1 MKKISDLNFG
11 YSDAENYK
19 RRENKDFFN
28 KIFIRDNHL
37 DELVQPNV
45 SFLVGEKGTG
55 KTAYSVFLSNNNYQ
69 NNIANTKYIR
79 ETDYTK
85 FVNLKKNQH
94 LTLSDFNNIW
104 KVILLLLISH
114 QIKENENSSII
125 DKLMNYSKFSILN
138 QAIDEY
144 YYGAFSP
151 EINQAIN
158 FAEESKIT
166 AELLAKIAKVNGE
179 EKISRTFSENKI
191 QMNLFY
197 IQKMFEDGLKQ
208 IKLKQ
213 NHIIFIDGIDIRPSD
228 ISFSDYL
235 ECIKGLGNAIWELNN
250 DFFPSIKGS
259 KGRLKIVMLV
269 RPDIFNSLGLQNQ
282 NTKLKDNSVY
292 LDWRTSYANYFHSS
306 LFNMAD
312 HLLKNQQATPNNQY
326 GTTWAHYFNWKTPSL
341 NEHLQEPSSFIQF
354 LRYSYYRPRDI
365 LTMLDLL
372 KTNVSNQSD
381 KKVFNLSDFENPTFQ
396 RNYSN
401 HLLGEVKDQLSFYYA
416 AEEYDLF
423 LKFFEYLNGSDKFN
437 YNEYLIAYENLIQYI
452 LSLKTNTPKFMT
464 TANDFLQ
471 FLFDLNVIGYIDYTT
486 DTPPR
491 RMFHWCFKDRN
502 YSNISPK
509 VKTDVEYEVFY
520 GLSKALNLGK
530 KIKK

>member
-1 MKKISDLNFG
+1 MIEISKLNFG

-28 KIFIRDNHL
+28 RIFIRDNHL

-55 KTAYSVFLSNNNYQ
+55 KTAYSIFLSNNNYK
-69 NNIANTKYIR
+69 NNIANIKYIR
-79 ETDYTK
+79 ETDYAK
-85 FVNLKKNQH
+85 FVSLKKGQQ

-114 QIKENENSSII
+114 QIREHENDSLI
-125 DKLMNYSKFSILN
+125 DKLMNYSKFAILN
-138 QAIDEY
+138 DAIEEY
-144 YYGAFSP
+144 YFGAFSP

-158 FAEESKIT
+158 FAEESKVT
-166 AELLAKIAKVNGE
+166 AELLAKIANVNGE
-179 EKISRTFSENKI
+179 EKTTRTFSENRI

-197 IQKMFEDGLKQ
+197 IQKMFEDGLRQ

-213 NHIIFIDGIDIRPSD
+213 NHIIFIDGIDIRPSN
-228 ISFSDYL
+228 ISFNDYL

-250 DFFPSIKGS
+250 DFFPTIKGS

-306 LFNMAD
+306 LFHIAD
-312 HLLKNQQATPNNQY
+312 HLLSNQQINSNKSH
-326 GTTWAHYFNWKTPSL
+326 GESWAHYFNWNTPSL
-341 NEHLQEPSSFIQF
+341 NQHLKEPSSFIQF

-365 LTMLDLL
+365 LTMFDLL
-372 KTNVSNQSD
+372 KANVSNDPNKKQFD
-381 KKVFNLSDFENPTFQ
+381 KADFENSTFQ

-416 AEEYDLF
+416 SEEYDLF

-437 YNEYLIAYENLIQYI
+437 YDEYLTAYDNLVNHIS
-452 LSLKTNTPKFMT
+452 SLRVSTPKFMT

-471 FLFDLNVIGYIDYTT
+471 FLFDLNVIGYIDYT
-486 DTPPR
+486 DDNPPKR
-491 RMFHWCFKDRN
+491 LFHWCFKDRN

-509 VKTDVEYEVFY
+509 VKTGVEYEVFY

-530 KIKK
+530 KIK